1 MSADNFDVKKV
12 RSRLFKHLDGVLK
25 VSQEKFS
32 RERNSDSNR
41 RSWARILVNAIEA
54 YAKILHDVELEQLEA
69 RVRALEARDT

>member
-1 MSADNFDVKKV
+1 MDNFDVKVV

-54 YAKILHDVELEQLEA
+54 YAKILHDVELEEIERRLEL
-69 RVRALEARDT
+69 LERRGSM